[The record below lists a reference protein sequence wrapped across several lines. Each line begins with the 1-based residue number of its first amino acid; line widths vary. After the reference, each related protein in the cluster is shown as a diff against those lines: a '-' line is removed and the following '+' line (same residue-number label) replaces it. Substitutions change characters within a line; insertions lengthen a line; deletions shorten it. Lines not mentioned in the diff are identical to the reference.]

1 MSSPPPAKKQKQF
14 ASTTSSHTNKEV
26 PAPQAPLAPRPNAD
40 LLHPPAS
47 PPNPRK
53 RRASHSPKLNTLPPG
68 TALPLE
74 PIPSNAHLP
83 ASLADEAGKK
93 RGRTNTPW
101 TAQEEQRLK
110 RMRDAGHSW
119 SEIAKA
125 FPARTEGSVKKHW
138 YKDMHYA
145 EFAEDESA
153 ALREAIKEYE
163 ANKWKAIGQKLGK
176 PAKVSIWSW
185 SNSDPSSI

>member
-14 ASTTSSHTNKEV
+14 ASTTSPHTNREV
-26 PAPQAPLAPRPNAD
+26 PAPQAPLAPKPNAE

-68 TALPLE
+68 TALPSDSA
-74 PIPSNAHLP
+74 PPNAQMA
-83 ASLADEAGKK
+83 ASPADETGKK

-101 TAQEEQRLK
+101 TPQEEQRLK
-110 RMRDAGHSW
+110 QMRDAGHSW
-119 SEIAKA
+119 NEIAKA

-176 PAKVSIWSW
+176 PAKACEQYAKEHFK
-185 SNSDPSSI
+185 NG